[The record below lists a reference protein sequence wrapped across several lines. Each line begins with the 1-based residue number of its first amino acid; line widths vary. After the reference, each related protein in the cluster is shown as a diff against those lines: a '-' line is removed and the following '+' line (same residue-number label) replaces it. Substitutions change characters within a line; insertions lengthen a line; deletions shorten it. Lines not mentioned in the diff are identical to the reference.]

1 MLVSIRINGSISKPP
16 LGGSSIFRALKRC
29 IGYLTGLGKNHAL
42 GYLSNYV
49 TRQEMSSW
57 VVNLR
62 FSCFKFSKMPKKTN
76 TFSFLALQNPQPSIW
91 SSCCQEHS
99 PEHPSHSV
107 QSPTTGGSC
116 SPQPFLVVAYPP
128 TRESVNLYH
137 HRVKLKKTNAF
148 CFLKH
153 WILAWF
159 AANSFNPMKVQ
170 TAGIRHAPFLLLVS
184 RILER
189 SPWQYIITGTT
200 DQISP
205 VGFSLDP
212 FAIVC
217 RSFSDNLSPSQVEGA
232 LQGLMGKLSPG
243 GYVFV
248 EAHDSYLN
256 LLKQLHPKKLAC

>member
-62 FSCFKFSKMPKKTN
+62 FSCFKFSKMPKKKQIP
-76 TFSFLALQNPQPSIW
+76 FPSLHFKTLSPAFG

-128 TRESVNLYH
+128 TRESVNLYN

-159 AANSFNPMKVQ
+159 AANSSNPMKVP
-170 TAGIRHAPFLLLVS
+170 TAGIRHALGFLNEV
-184 RILER
+184 
-189 SPWQYIITGTT
+189 
-200 DQISP
+200 
-205 VGFSLDP
+205 
-212 FAIVC
+212 
-217 RSFSDNLSPSQVEGA
+217 
-232 LQGLMGKLSPG
+232 
-243 GYVFV
+243 
-248 EAHDSYLN
+248 HDSI
-256 LLKQLHPKKLAC
+256 